1 MKILDRYILREIWY
15 SFFAS
20 LLAMTCV
27 LLLGL
32 IMQLMDLMVNKGV
45 SIFDIAKLV
54 LFLMPYFLIFTIPI
68 SLLLSILIGLG
79 RLSADN
85 EITVLKGAGISI
97 YRLLYPI
104 FGASLAAFLLT
115 LSLSLFFLPH
125 SNFAMKNLLFSIIR
139 HNASAG
145 IREKVFNDNFKGLL
159 LFANSIPAHGNFM
172 EGVIISDSR
181 ESVEP
186 STIFAEKALF
196 ISDPESSRVSLRL
209 ENGSTHTID
218 LKKKSYRKMDFS
230 SYDINLD
237 MESPMTDTNRD
248 NIKES
253 TEMTTKELIT
263 KIKTPGLKEEIKRE
277 SIVELNKKF
286 ALPFSCLIFGI
297 LGLTLGIKVH
307 KAARARGIT
316 IGILVMI
323 IYYLFQLGGAA
334 LTEAG
339 IISPW
344 LGAWLPNLFFFTAG
358 ILLLFIT
365 AEETKLDLR
374 TSDII
379 NKFWRSR

>member
-1 MKILDRYILREIWY
+1 
-15 SFFAS
+15 
-20 LLAMTCV
+20 
-27 LLLGL
+27 
-32 IMQLMDLMVNKGV
+32 
-45 SIFDIAKLV
+45 
-54 LFLMPYFLIFTIPI
+54 
-68 SLLLSILIGLG
+68 
-79 RLSADN
+79 
-85 EITVLKGAGISI
+85 
-97 YRLLYPI
+97 
-104 FGASLAAFLLT
+104 
-115 LSLSLFFLPH
+115 
-125 SNFAMKNLLFSIIR
+125 
-139 HNASAG
+139 
-145 IREKVFNDNFKGLL
+145 
-159 LFANSIPAHGNFM
+159 
-172 EGVIISDSR
+172 
-181 ESVEP
+181 
-186 STIFAEKALF
+186 
-196 ISDPESSRVSLRL
+196 
-209 ENGSTHTID
+209 
-218 LKKKSYRKMDFS
+218 MDFS

-316 IGILVMI
+316 IGIIIMI
-323 IYYLFQLGGAA
+323 TYYLLQLSGAA

-344 LGAWLPNLFFFTAG
+344 FGAWFPNLSFSIAG

-365 AEETKLDLR
+365 AEETKLDFR
-374 TSDII
+374 ASDII